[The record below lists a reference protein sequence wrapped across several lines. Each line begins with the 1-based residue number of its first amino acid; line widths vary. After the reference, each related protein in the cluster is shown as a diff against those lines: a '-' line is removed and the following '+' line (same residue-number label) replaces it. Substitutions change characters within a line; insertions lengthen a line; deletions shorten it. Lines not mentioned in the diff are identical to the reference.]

1 MQARVDPDGLHVA
14 ITDHGPGL
22 DPGELDHLFERFY
35 RGRSAR
41 QTTLGTGMGLSI
53 TRGLL
58 SAAGGRIWAENVAHA
73 GARFSVVVPGSVRVP
88 AAIS

>member
-1 MQARVDPDGLHVA
+1 
-14 ITDHGPGL
+14 
-22 DPGELDHLFERFY
+22 
-35 RGRSAR
+35 
-41 QTTLGTGMGLSI
+41 MGLSI